1 MSDKENWLN
10 DIINETMHAG
20 QPHTILG
27 ERGQQEMKL
36 KEIQICECFLRGML
50 EGGTYYWFD
59 KDGNELDRVR
69 PEILDYHHL
78 IDLIFKVKWRENFD
92 PVAIVQC
99 AGCHLEKVLGIYP
112 NVPKIYHIDDEK
124 EQKNER

>member
-1 MSDKENWLN
+1 MENELN
-10 DIINETMHAG
+10 PDLSNLGDIINDVIHSG

-50 EGGTYYWFD
+50 DGGTYWNLD
-59 KDGNELDRVR
+59 ENGNLTNNID
-69 PEILDYHHL
+69 PEKLEYHHL
-78 IDLIFKVKWRENFD
+78 IDIIYKVKWLKNFD
-92 PVAIVQC
+92 PVAIVQS

-112 NVPKIYHIDDEK
+112 NVPKLNYGENND
-124 EQKNER
+124 